1 MYILCTISGPVK
13 RAIANGVKRVVIILT
28 STILFRTRINSDSID
43 WSDIINIFS
52 LLAESDFDWED
63 FDLGEVLDSLE
74 FD

>member
-1 MYILCTISGPVK
+1 MHYTIPGPVT

-74 FD
+74 LEFD